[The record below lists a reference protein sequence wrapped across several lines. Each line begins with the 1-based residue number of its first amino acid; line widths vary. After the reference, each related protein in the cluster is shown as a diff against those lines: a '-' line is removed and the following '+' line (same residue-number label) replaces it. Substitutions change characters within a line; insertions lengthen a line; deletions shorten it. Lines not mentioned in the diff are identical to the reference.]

1 MKICWI
7 FPQNKLCGISFY
19 SHKYVG
25 ALKKYAD
32 ILCVDPD
39 DVIDKKA
46 EALSALRQS
55 DIVHI
60 QYETTFYLKSKR
72 DCYPNV
78 CAAITCPV
86 VVTLHEV
93 YDQFPGVYPREAITG
108 KGLVRAIKEHF
119 YDARHPYITAL
130 TKHSAAGFFA
140 DALFVHCAFQREILL
155 KKGIPPEKIIV
166 LPFPISPGKDTT
178 ELNWDRPPLIQLATT
193 GFINDS
199 FDYELLMETLEVCK
213 LPWKFTW
220 IGGVRRPDD
229 RLLLKKIQ
237 NEIERRNWAGR
248 FTITG
253 EVTDKMRDEILGA
266 AHVYLALFKYKS
278 SSESL
283 SVALGSRRLIVATE
297 LPLTREMNAEFPVML
312 LAPGKA
318 SEIAGAI
325 ERIVA
330 DARTRSALME
340 AMRRSTEKNSY
351 DSIAQ
356 RLTKEYERV
365 LRW

>member
-19 SHKYVG
+19 SHKYVA
-25 ALKKYAD
+25 ALEKYAD
-32 ILCVDPD
+32 ILCVDPG

-46 EALSALRQS
+46 EAVSALRQS

-60 QYETTFYLKSKR
+60 QYETSFYLKHYR

-78 CAAITCPV
+78 CAAVTCPI

-93 YDQFPGVYPREAITG
+93 YDQFPGVYPRESITG
-108 KGLVRAIKEHF
+108 GGLVRAIKERI
-119 YDARHPYITAL
+119 YDARHPYVTAL

-140 DALFVHCAFQREILL
+140 DALFVHSAFQREILL
-155 KKGIPPEKIIV
+155 KKGVLPEKIIV
-166 LPFPISPGKDTT
+166 LPFPISPGKDTP
-178 ELNWDRPPLIQLATT
+178 ELTWGPPATVHFAAT

-199 FDYELLMETLEVCK
+199 YDFDLLMETLAKCK
-213 LPWKFTW
+213 MPWEFTW
-220 IGGVRRPDD
+220 IGGIRRPDD
-229 RLLLKKIQ
+229 RLLFNKIQ

-253 EVTDKMRDEILGA
+253 EVTDQTRDDLLNA

-312 LAPGKA
+312 LTAANAP
-318 SEIAGAI
+318 EIAGAI
-325 ERIVA
+325 ERIIT
-330 DARTRSALME
+330 DAQTRSTLWE
-340 AMRRSTEKNSY
+340 AMRRFTEKNSY
-351 DSIAQ
+351 DSIAR

-365 LRW
+365 LRK